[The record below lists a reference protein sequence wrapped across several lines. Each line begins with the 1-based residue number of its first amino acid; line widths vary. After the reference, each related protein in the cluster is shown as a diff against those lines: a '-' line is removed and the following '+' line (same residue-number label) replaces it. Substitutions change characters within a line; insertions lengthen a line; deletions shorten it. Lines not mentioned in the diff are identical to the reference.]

1 MANHIHHINFLV
13 RELSS
18 AIEHYTALLGC
29 TPIIEELP
37 ARGVKSARFKVG
49 ESWVVLLEPTSNTGA
64 PAAHLREHGEGFF
77 MISYGCT
84 DLDAKTQQL
93 GEKGVRLSAQVTRQG
108 LANWLVRD
116 VDNRYNVLTQFTEE
130 TT

>member
-1 MANHIHHINFLV
+1 MANRIHHINFLV

-18 AIEHYTALLGC
+18 AIEHYVALLGC
-29 TPIIEELP
+29 KPVIEELP

-49 ESWVVLLEPTSNTGA
+49 ESWIVLLQPTSTTGA

-84 DLDAKTQQL
+84 DLDAKLQ
-93 GEKGVRLSAQVTRQG
+93 ELSANGLSLSGQSPRQG
-108 LANWLVRD
+108 LANWRVRD

-130 TT
+130 LG